1 VLGATIRMGLSV
13 LTIPLFI
20 RLIGVE
26 EYGLWTLASS
36 TVRIVSLAEV
46 GLSVSTTVFLSRDL
60 ANDDTDSLS
69 QTLTVTVGTMLLLAT
84 TAAITLWISAPKLVE
99 LFGSLEQTQY
109 IKVVQAL
116 RIGGVVIWAQL
127 LQKVIVG
134 VEQAYQKYGVI
145 NVLSTLQLALI
156 NLGLLL
162 VAWFGG
168 KTAELMH
175 WQAVISVGMLVA
187 HCWAGW
193 ILLGQS
199 KVHIAWEFARGL
211 AIVQYSLMTWLTSIG
226 SVIFGQVDRLIV
238 GALLGTE
245 KLGIYAAITT
255 ITRQINTFSAL
266 PVQPI
271 LPTLSGE
278 IEKKEVNHK
287 NIKKKVIKALQVNGI
302 IAYGL
307 GAIFLAFAPFI
318 MEVMIP
324 DVKGNNYIREFNIAV
339 IIYALY
345 STNAVGYYI
354 LLSVKAVKS
363 CMLIV
368 LASGIL
374 SLLLISGGGW
384 HLGLIGAILGNA
396 GYIFSFSLTLFALN
410 KIDVA
415 IIEYANYIK
424 YPMAFFVL
432 VFAVSILNSF

>member
-1 VLGATIRMGLSV
+1 MGLSV
-13 LTIPLFI
+13 LTIPLLI
-20 RLIGVE
+20 RFIGVK

-36 TVRIVSLAEV
+36 TVGIVTLAEA

-60 ANDDTDSLS
+60 ANNDADSLS

-84 TAAITLWISAPKLVE
+84 TAAITLWIGAPKLVE
-99 LFGSLEQTQY
+99 LFGLLERSQY
-109 IKVVQAL
+109 IKAVQAL

-134 VEQAYQKYGVI
+134 VEQAYQQYGVM

-168 KTAELMH
+168 KTAELMQ

-199 KVHIAWEFARGL
+199 KVHIAWEVGRGL
-211 AIVQYSLMTWLTSIG
+211 AIAHYSLMTWMTSIG
-226 SVIFGQVDRLIV
+226 SVIFGQVDRLVV

-255 ITRQINTFSAL
+255 IARQINTFSAL

-271 LPTLSGE
+271 LPSLSSE
-278 IEKKEVNHK
+278 IEKKGNSHK
-287 NIKKKVIKALQVNGI
+287 KIKNQVIKALQINGI
-302 IAYGL
+302 IAYSL

-324 DVKGNNYIREFNIAV
+324 DVKDNNYIREFNIAV
-339 IIYALY
+339 IIYTLY
-345 STNAVGYYI
+345 STNAVGYYT
-354 LLSVKAVKS
+354 LLSAKAVKS

-368 LASGIL
+368 LASGTI
-374 SLLLISGGGW
+374 SLLSISAGGW
-384 HLGLIGAILGNA
+384 HFGLIGAILGNA
-396 GYIFSFSLTLFALN
+396 GYVFSFSLTLFALN
-410 KIDVA
+410 KIDVT
-415 IIEYANYIK
+415 ISEYANSIK
-424 YPMAFFVL
+424 YPMAFFLLVL
-432 VFAVSILNSF
+432 TWSIMNFL